1 MTTNGPIGEL
11 DFVAYVD
18 DELAPDR
25 IQEVEAWLSTH
36 PDDAAKVHAYKL
48 QNILLGSLHEEILSD
63 PLPAALE
70 AAVSQRKRPVIEG
83 GWMRIAATFLLV
95 MLGGLAGWGVN
106 SMQSADGVTERK
118 FVNQALKAHVVFVS
132 GGPNVHET
140 TIGNGD
146 RLTDVYSRQFNHPIK
161 VPNLAGAGFR
171 ATGRRLVN
179 DKGVPT
185 AQFMYKD
192 PAGRMVTLYV
202 QAGFDRSD
210 MTFRL
215 LAEDDMVAFYWSD
228 GPLAYA
234 LSGSMQRG
242 DLLDLARMV
251 YEKLPG
257 HEKLTN

>member
-1 MTTNGPIGEL
+1 MPYLRQFAISLLSDTDAADDLVQDCISRALSKLDQFRDGTNM
-11 DFVAYVD
+11 
-18 DELAPDR
+18 R
-25 IQEVEAWLSTH
+25 AWLFTILH
-36 PDDAAKVHAYKL
+36 NLNVEQGRRRNRAAAEIISISGDETP
-48 QNILLGSLHEEILSD
+48 NIAPPTQEIGL
-63 PLPAALE
+63 
-70 AAVSQRKRPVIEG
+70 AVRDLYRAIIDRS
-83 GWMRIAATFLLV
+83 WMRIAATFLLV
-95 MLGGLAGWGVN
+95 TLGGLAGWGIN
-106 SMQSADGVTERK
+106 GMKSADGVTERK

-140 TIGNGD
+140 AIGSGD

-161 VPNLAGAGFR
+161 VPNLAGAGFQ

-228 GPLAYA
+228 GPLA
-234 LSGSMQRG
+234 
-242 DLLDLARMV
+242 
-251 YEKLPG
+251 
-257 HEKLTN
+257 

>member
-1 MTTNGPIGEL
+1 MTTNGLIDEL

-18 DELAPDR
+18 DELDADR
-25 IQEVEAWLSTH
+25 IREIESWLSTH

-48 QNILLGSLHEEILSD
+48 QNILLGSLHEEILSE

-70 AAVSQRKRPVIEG
+70 ATVSQPKSPIFEG
-83 GWMRIAATFLLV
+83 NWMRIAATFLLV
-95 MLGGLAGWGVN
+95 MLGGLAGWGFN
-106 SMQSADGVTERK
+106 SMQSVDGVTERK

-140 TIGNGD
+140 AIGNSD
-146 RLTDVYSRQFNHPIK
+146 RLTGVYSRQFNHSIK

-202 QAGFDRSD
+202 QAGYDRAD

-234 LSGSMQRG
+234 LTGSMERG

-251 YEKLPG
+251 YEKLPR